1 MGTKTVRVLVVD
13 DDSFV
18 RDMLTFILEAG
29 GYDVVAAENGFEA
42 FEKCTSDPAIDLLV
56 SDMNMPVMSGLDL
69 TRELRKH
76 NVGIPIIV
84 LTGDSEVAAAREA
97 VQSGA
102 NHFIVKDE
110 NIGETILD
118 AVEKM
123 SSAHRSG
130 MEISPART
138 CSTEDP

>member
-1 MGTKTVRVLVVD
+1 MGVRTARVLVVD

-42 FEKCTSDPAIDLLV
+42 FEKCTSDPKIELLV

-76 NVGIPIIV
+76 NVHIPIVV
-84 LTGDSEVAAAREA
+84 LTGDSEVAAAKETIE
-97 VQSGA
+97 SGA
-102 NHFIVKDE
+102 NHFLVKDE
-110 NIGETILD
+110 NIGDTILD
-118 AVEKM
+118 AVENVL
-123 SSAHRSG
+123 SAHQS
-130 MEISPART
+130 RT
-138 CSTEDP
+138 ENSLGGNVLE